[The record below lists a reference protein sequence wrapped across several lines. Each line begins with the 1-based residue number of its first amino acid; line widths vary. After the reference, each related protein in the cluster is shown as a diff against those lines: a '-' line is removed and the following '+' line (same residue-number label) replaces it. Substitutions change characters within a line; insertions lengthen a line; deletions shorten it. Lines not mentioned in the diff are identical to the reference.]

1 MNDEVL
7 DSATDIKAQLHGWKG
22 REKKERQPQGS
33 YQRTVSIFPQEIY
46 IFIHLYLLKTK
57 HGERGRKVKTVKREV
72 RRSKPTVVEV
82 DWIPLR
88 GNRLSYIR
96 AHLNRNVWEQIKMCP
111 SEIQRSIKY
120 LASELRGILECK
132 RRKVE
137 REMKMKLWSQGKE
150 RKQENKKEREGGSE
164 GRKE

>member
-1 MNDEVL
+1 M
-7 DSATDIKAQLHGWKG
+7 
-22 REKKERQPQGS
+22 
-33 YQRTVSIFPQEIY
+33 
-46 IFIHLYLLKTK
+46 
-57 HGERGRKVKTVKREV
+57 KTVKKEV

-96 AHLNRNVWEQIKMCP
+96 AHLNRNVWGQIKMCP

-132 RRKVE
+132 TRKVE
-137 REMKMKLWSQGKE
+137 REMKMKL
-150 RKQENKKEREGGSE
+150 
-164 GRKE
+164 